1 MKIAYL
7 ILAHDNPRHLH
18 RLTRALAPSSSSIFI
33 HIDRK
38 SDLRDFNDVCEENVR
53 VLEER
58 VPVYWGDFSQVEATL
73 RLLKTALAEHPACD
87 YFILLSGTHYPIQ
100 PSEYIKAFFER
111 EAGHEFIN
119 AAPMGTSIS
128 RLINFTPRP
137 WDPVTLR
144 LAFKIAKLIRMPLV
158 RNYSACFGSLVPY
171 YGSAYWSLTR
181 GACQY
186 IQNFVSEEKS
196 IVNFFENT
204 RCPDESFFQTILNNS
219 GYASRIARSVS
230 YEDWSA
236 GGSSPAILTE
246 RNLSVFEGESA
257 IIVRDSGGPREAL
270 FARKFSD
277 FSDEVLYAIDRQ
289 IRERDAA
296 FARTAVEIS

>member
-38 SDLRDFNDVCEENVR
+38 SNLHDFGDLQKEDVR
-53 VLEER
+53 VLQER

-73 RLLKTALAEHPACD
+73 RLLRTALAEQPNCD
-87 YFILLSGTHYPIQ
+87 YFVLLSGTHYPLQ
-100 PSEYIKAFFER
+100 TPEYIRAFFER
-111 EAGHEFIN
+111 EAGHEFIDV
-119 AAPMGTSIS
+119 APMGTLIS

-137 WDPVTLR
+137 WDPVRLR
-144 LAFKIAKLIRMPLV
+144 FAFKMAKLVRMPLV
-158 RNYSACFGSLVPY
+158 RNYSACLGSLVPY
-171 YGSAYWSLTR
+171 YGSAYWGLTR

-186 IQNFVSEEKS
+186 IQSFADEKKS
-196 IVNFFENT
+196 IVKFFENT

-219 GYASRIARSVS
+219 GYASRIAHSVS
-230 YEDWSA
+230 YQDWSA

-246 RNLSVFEGESA
+246 KNLGVFKSESA
-257 IIVRDSGGPREAL
+257 IIVYGSEGAREAL
-270 FARKFSD
+270 FARKFTDLSGP
-277 FSDEVLYAIDRQ
+277 VLDAIDRQ
-289 IRERDAA
+289 IRERDTAL
-296 FARTAVEIS
+296 ARTAVPIS